1 MIIIF
6 TEWAKKETVTVEK
19 VHRVLM
25 KSECIRAAGCLSSA
39 AHVLSTMS
47 QEDDGILDLG
57 SEPYLDLEQSEHSA
71 TRKHPSFF
79 IDKGECIG
87 AV

>member
-1 MIIIF
+1 MSIIF

-19 VHRVLM
+19 VHQVLM

-39 AHVLSTMS
+39 AHILSTMS
-47 QEDDGILDLG
+47 QEDDAILDLG
-57 SEPYLDLEQSEHSA
+57 SEPYLDLEYSA
-71 TRKHPSFF
+71 TRKHSSFF
-79 IDKGECIG
+79 IDKGSCVG

>member
-1 MIIIF
+1 MSIIF
-6 TEWAKKETVTVEK
+6 TEWAKKETVTVER
-19 VHRVLM
+19 VHQVLM

-39 AHVLSTMS
+39 ACVLSATN
-47 QEDDGILDLG
+47 QEDDVILDLG
-57 SEPYLDLEQSEHSA
+57 SEPYLDLEQNEYSA

-79 IDKGECIG
+79 IDKEQCTG

>member
-1 MIIIF
+1 MSIIF

-19 VHRVLM
+19 VHQVLM

-39 AHVLSTMS
+39 ACVLSATN
-47 QEDDGILDLG
+47 QDDVILDLG
-57 SEPYLDLEQSEHSA
+57 SEPYLDLGQNEYSA
-71 TRKHPSFF
+71 TSKHPSFF
-79 IDKGECIG
+79 IDKEQCTG